1 MVKKLLSAI
10 GLSVAVALIGLV
22 VLVMTCVFACVVY
35 VWRNASTLPPVAAD
49 ARPAPI
55 AQTSA
60 TEFDGP
66 PWALGRYQ
74 AGRRGVL
81 SDARQRR
88 WLSIAA
94 AEFDRVGP
102 ARTPFPAG
110 ALLCR
115 VSMQPVG
122 WDQTVAGATSYAAP
136 DTSATLRVGHAPLRD
151 AHGPEDRHEVTFA
164 FPLAALPDGVDITL
178 RAYDR
183 DLSFHDEAGEATVR
197 YDGHL
202 PIRFTAERFTAECR
216 GASSERVDA
225 LAEPAIAEL
234 DALVN
239 RFELPS
245 LPSAFAPSQSGDD
258 LWDANT
264 RIARIQWGMFSLA
277 DWLGWA
283 HPAMRRLVLA
293 AEAVP
298 RELPRQIAAA
308 LGALPRTPTT
318 SLNDIS
324 VRLIRWDC
332 GAAARG
338 RCGVPDDQG
347 CVAELALGRFD
358 ATQIEPIVRE
368 TSELFSAVARL
379 RAARFEA
386 LPQRRREYCL
396 AFDAVGAPT
405 LLDGSAPAVLNLS
418 GASALIRVQ

>member
-1 MVKKLLSAI
+1 MKKLLSAV

-22 VLVMTCVFACVVY
+22 VLVMICVLACVVY

-49 ARPAPI
+49 ARPAPL
-55 AQTSA
+55 AQASA

-74 AGRRGVL
+74 ARRRGAL
-81 SDARQRR
+81 RDARQGR
-88 WLSIAA
+88 WLSVAA

-115 VSMQPVG
+115 VSMQPGV
-122 WDQTVAGATSYAAP
+122 WDQTVAGATTAAAP
-136 DTSATLRVGHAPLRD
+136 DTSVTLRVGNAPLRD
-151 AHGPEDRHEVTFA
+151 AHGPADQHEVTLA

-202 PIRFTAERFTAECR
+202 PIRFTAARFSAECR

-225 LAEPAIAEL
+225 LAAPAIAEL
-234 DALVN
+234 DALIN

-245 LPSAFAPSQSGDD
+245 LRSAFAPSHSGDD
-258 LWDANT
+258 LWDADT
-264 RIARIQWGMFSLA
+264 RIARIQGGMFSLA

-283 HPAMRRLVLA
+283 HPAMRRLLAA

-298 RELPRQIAAA
+298 HALPRQIAAT

-318 SLNDIS
+318 HRNDIL

-338 RCGVPDDQG
+338 RCGVHDDQG

-358 ATQIEPIVRE
+358 ATQSEPIVPE
-368 TSELFSAVARL
+368 TSELFSAVARR
-379 RAARFEA
+379 RAVRFEA
-386 LPQRRREYCL
+386 LPRRRSAYCL

-405 LLDGSAPAVLNLS
+405 LLDGSAPAVLNLF

>member
-1 MVKKLLSAI
+1 VKKLLSVI
-10 GLSVAVALIGLV
+10 GLSVAVAILGLV
-22 VLVMTCVFACVVY
+22 VVVTACVLACVVY
-35 VWRNASTLPPVAAD
+35 VWRNSSTLPPVVAD

-55 AQTSA
+55 AQASA
-60 TEFDGP
+60 AEFDGP
-66 PWALGRYQ
+66 PWALERYQ
-74 AGRRGVL
+74 ARRQGVL
-81 SDARQRR
+81 SHQRQYS

-102 ARTPFPAG
+102 ARMPFPAG

-115 VSMQPVG
+115 VSMQPVA

-136 DTSATLRVGHAPLRD
+136 DMSATLRVGNAPLRD
-151 AHGPEDRHEVTFA
+151 AHGPEDQYEATFA

-197 YDGHL
+197 YEGHL
-202 PIRFTAERFTAECR
+202 PIRFTAARFSAECR
-216 GASSERVDA
+216 GASSERVSA
-225 LAEPAIAEL
+225 LAASAIGEL

-245 LPSAFAPSQSGDD
+245 LLSAFAPSHSGDD
-258 LWDANT
+258 LWDADT
-264 RIARIQWGMFSLA
+264 RIARIRWGMFSLA

-283 HPAMRRLVLA
+283 HPAMTRLLPA

-298 RELPRQIAAA
+298 RALPRQIAAT

-318 SLNDIS
+318 RRNDIS

-338 RCGVPDDQG
+338 RCGVSDDQG

-358 ATQIEPIVRE
+358 ATQSEPIVRE
-368 TSELFSAVARL
+368 TSELFSAVARR

-386 LPQRRREYCL
+386 LPRRREYCL
-396 AFDAVGAPT
+396 AFDVVGAPT
-405 LLDGSAPAVLNLS
+405 LLDGSAPAVLNLF